1 MTNLFVCAIIN
12 IAKTNNLK
20 GGESLKRLE
29 KSEKEAC
36 YLSLAWVVCY
46 GIGCY
51 AHSMAVILI
60 SSLFVAVLLACSWR
74 IERLER
80 RIDYYR
86 KELDKQIRRESEEE
100 EPKIT
105 ITKGK
110 SA

>member
-12 IAKTNNLK
+12 IAKTNILK
-20 GGESLKRLE
+20 GGESLKKLE

-36 YLSLAWVVCY
+36 YLSLAWVICY

-74 IERLER
+74 IERLEK

-86 KELDKQIRRESEEE
+86 RELDKQIRQESE

>member
-1 MTNLFVCAIIN
+1 LCYNEYSENKYFE
-12 IAKTNNLK
+12 K

-74 IERLER
+74 IERLEK

-86 KELDKQIRRESEEE
+86 KELDRQIRRESEEE
-100 EPKIT
+100 PKIT
-105 ITKGK
+105 MTKGK

>member
-1 MTNLFVCAIIN
+1 M
-12 IAKTNNLK
+12 
-20 GGESLKRLE
+20 KRLE

-36 YLSLAWVVCY
+36 YLSLAWVICY
-46 GIGCY
+46 DIGCY

-74 IERLER
+74 IERLEK

-86 KELDKQIRRESEEE
+86 RELDKQIRQESE